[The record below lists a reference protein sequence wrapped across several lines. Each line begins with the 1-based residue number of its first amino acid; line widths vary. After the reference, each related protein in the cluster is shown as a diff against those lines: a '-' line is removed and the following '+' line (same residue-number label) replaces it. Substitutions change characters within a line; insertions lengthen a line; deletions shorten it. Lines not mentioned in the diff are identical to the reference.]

1 MSTRRISAFLV
12 FLLLVTLMEEA
23 KPVLGGKGG
32 GKFSKLSNRVKE
44 LEESMEELGEC
55 KEACSM
61 ISELK
66 ERLTAV
72 EGEIE
77 ELKKEPPTNPP
88 TNPPPLAPECEG
100 YKVLDSA
107 DRKNTYGM
115 GNAACDNNMEEAWY
129 RFTGAAGSKMP
140 ESSPNKNMCGTHAPG
155 WLNGQHPSVAEGK
168 VSRQVCFNW
177 DGNSCKWQANIEV
190 LNCDSFFIYKLVKPP
205 TCQLR
210 YCGSD

>member
-1 MSTRRISAFLV
+1 MSTRRTSAFLV
-12 FLLLVTLMEEA
+12 CLLLVTLMEEA

-44 LEESMEELGEC
+44 LEESMEKLGEC
-55 KEACSM
+55 KEVCSM

-77 ELKKEPPTNPP
+77 ELKKEPP

-115 GNAACDNNMEEAWY
+115 GNAACDNDIEEAWY

-140 ESSPNKNMCGTHAPG
+140 ESPPNKNTCGTHAPG
-155 WLNGQHPSVAEGK
+155 WLNGRHPSVAEGK

-177 DGNSCKWQANIEV
+177 DGNNCNWQAGIEV
-190 LNCDSFFIYKLVKPP
+190 RNCDSFFVYKLVKSPG
-205 TCQLR
+205 CQLR